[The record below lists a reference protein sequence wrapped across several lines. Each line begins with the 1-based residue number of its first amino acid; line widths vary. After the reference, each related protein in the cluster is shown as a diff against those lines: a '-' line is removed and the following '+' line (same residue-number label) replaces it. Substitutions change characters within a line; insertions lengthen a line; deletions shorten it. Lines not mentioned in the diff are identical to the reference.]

1 MNNKELLSKFAKGF
15 ASGGGVSLIAFLQT
29 NGCKVDDLQAFGYS
43 ALLGFLSGGF
53 HAVWNYYFTK
63 DKPL

>member
-1 MNNKELLSKFAKGF
+1 MNKEIIAKFVKGF
-15 ASGGGVSLIAFLQT
+15 VSGGGVSLIAFLQT

-53 HAVWNYYFTK
+53 HALWNAYITRK
-63 DKPL
+63 TA